1 MLNRARDCLDI
12 PGLNNDSFYAVPHHV
27 TRLSR
32 RNHRQSARG
41 RFVNCFRA
49 AFQTRRENVNRS
61 LIEIVLGVALETE
74 NANVLTAEF
83 FQMRLRLFM
92 DTAEEPELGVAQ
104 IQPMP
109 RFEQM
114 VDSLALDQRTR
125 ENRPKNWRLLPPVR
139 LGPWFE
145 TIDIDAARQVEQ
157 FFIRK
162 IRRPKRLGCF
172 FREHDNKRGEIVLLQ
187 KSLR

>member
-1 MLNRARDCLDI
+1 M
-12 PGLNNDSFYAVPHHV
+12 
-27 TRLSR
+27 
-32 RNHRQSARG
+32 
-41 RFVNCFRA
+41 
-49 AFQTRRENVNRS
+49 
-61 LIEIVLGVALETE
+61 VLGDDRVAGRHEP
-74 NANVLTAEF
+74 VL
-83 FQMRLRLFM
+83 QRLQS
-92 DTAEEPELGVAQ
+92 P
-104 IQPMP
+104 P

-162 IRRPKRLGCF
+162 IRRAKRLSRF
-172 FREHDNKRGEIVLLQ
+172 FGKNNNQRRQIVFFEKSFRLQ
-187 KSLR
+187 QEP